1 MKEIEVPVLIV
12 GGSLVGLSAS
22 VALASHGVRN
32 LVVERHRGTAI
43 HPRAAMFHQR
53 TTEIFRELG
62 VLEEVEQAAER
73 EFLQNGAIMAVESLG
88 GKELVYFQE
97 NVNEGVEHLSP
108 APRLFITQI
117 GLEPILRERA
127 AALGAEHRFAA
138 EVVDFEQDDDGIR
151 AVVRDRDSGEETLVL
166 AKYLIAADGAHSP
179 IRERLGIGMLGRGKF
194 SDCITIYF
202 KADVSSLIGERNLS
216 VTYVNHPDLLGF
228 FRFSFAQDSGFLAVF
243 KALDDDGQPIA
254 DIGATAD
261 DLQLCTRFVRTAL
274 GVGEELPIEIDSVQR
289 WAAESGWAERFR
301 DRRVFLIGDAVH
313 VMPPTGGFGG
323 NTGIV
328 DAHNLAWK
336 IAYVLQGKAGA
347 ELLDTYDPER
357 RPASAL
363 TAEQAYTRYVLR
375 VDQSLGTDDLQ
386 ETLDDV
392 AIELGPVYHS
402 RGVSTG
408 AAAPAGSAGSLADRD
423 SETQNPREPGAA
435 VGGRAPHVAVSGGG
449 RTSVHDVFGESF
461 VLLAGAAG
469 AAWADAA
476 RGAGVSAYRVGPGGD
491 LDAAADAFE
500 QAYGVGADGAVLV
513 RPDGVIAWS
522 AQSAAGASAAA
533 VGGAVDALLFRS
545 SAPVG

>member
-1 MKEIEVPVLIV
+1 
-12 GGSLVGLSAS
+12 LSAS

-151 AVVRDRDSGEETLVL
+151 AVVRDRDSGEETLVR

-402 RGVSTG
+402 GGVSTG
-408 AAAPAGSAGSLADRD
+408 AAVPAGSAGSLADRD

-533 VGGAVDALLFRS
+533 VEGAVDALLFRS